1 MISTVDATALI
12 NELFEEE
19 ALVIGGLVAVHEM
32 DDDLVWRLI
41 QDFDVTRGQ
50 ILRRSR
56 TKALFMTVWCPVAAV
71 SKIIAAFLG
80 AEVRQTGA
88 EERPEGLGGST
99 AGGAHEGF
107 ELREAE
113 FNGIEVRTVGRQR
126 AERGADRSIAWRTP
140 ATLCAL
146 RLSAMTMSPGCRVGT
161 RICFDIGEEAR
172 PVDGAVEDP
181 GRGQAGDPQ
190 CREKRT
196 GLPPGARRVVVDAGP
211 AEGPTIPPQEI
222 VRNAGFVEKNQACR
236 IPGRRGGVPRDP
248 RAAATSGRSCS
259 EGRTVFFD
267 GHVQSRHRAPDRRQ
281 TGRRAERVLQLG

>member
-1 MISTVDATALI
+1 M
-12 NELFEEE
+12 
-19 ALVIGGLVAVHEM
+19 
-32 DDDLVWRLI
+32 
-41 QDFDVTRGQ
+41 
-50 ILRRSR
+50 
-56 TKALFMTVWCPVAAV
+56 
-71 SKIIAAFLG
+71 SKVIAAFLG

-88 EERPEGLGGST
+88 EERPEGFGGST

-113 FNGIEVRTVGRQR
+113 FNGIEVRTVGRQI
-126 AERGADRSIAWRTP
+126 AERGADALDRLAD
-140 ATLCAL
+140 AGHFVCAEVIGDDDV
-146 RLSAMTMSPGCRVGT
+146 PGMQGGHEDL
-161 RICFDIGEEAR
+161 FDIGEEAR

-181 GRGQAGDPQ
+181 GRGQASHPQ
-190 CREKRT
+190 RCEKRT

-222 VRNAGFVEKNQACR
+222 VRPGFMPVSSRKTRRVGSQVGAAACHTT
-236 IPGRRGGVPRDP
+236 